1 MEFLSG
7 FTLIKVLT
15 LRVILSMM
23 GIKKTRTTPYHAP
36 GNGMTEI
43 FNRTLISMIGT
54 LDPEKKRNWKQF
66 IPSLVHA
73 YNCIRHERTRYSPY

>member
-7 FTLIKVLT
+7 FTLIKVST

-23 GIKKTRTTPYHAP
+23 GIKKSLTILYHAP
-36 GNGMTEI
+36 GNGMTER

-54 LDPEKKRNWKQF
+54 LDPERKRNWKQF
-66 IPSLVHA
+66 IPSLVHT
-73 YNCIRHERTRYSPY
+73 YNCIRHESTRYSPY